1 MSVYSGVRSRTFAC
15 VHHTATQTMTAL
27 SQQPIGVFD
36 SGVGG
41 LSVLQALR
49 TELPHERF
57 VYLADSAHAPYGDAR
72 GDAFVAARSHA
83 IADHLQAQHGI
94 KALVVACNTAT
105 AAAIHEVRARCPGLP
120 LIGVEPA
127 LKPAVA
133 ASRTGHIGVLG
144 TRGTLASAKFG
155 KLLASLQGQARFSV
169 QPCDGLAHA
178 IERSTAQALD
188 GTELSN
194 ASGSDESPLAT
205 EVGMLCA
212 RHISALAPFG
222 NAPDEIDTLVLGCT
236 HYVFVQPLLQQLVG
250 GQVKI
255 LSTGDAVARQT
266 RRLLQAAGTLAPE
279 RADLA
284 DLPPPLPPL
293 PVLLTTGPLAPL
305 QIAAARWLQLPADC
319 CRSVDVP
326 GVEKYKEKTAPA
338 HT

>member
-1 MSVYSGVRSRTFAC
+1 
-15 VHHTATQTMTAL
+15 MTAFQ
-27 SQQPIGVFD
+27 QQPIGVFD

-49 TELPHERF
+49 AELPHERF
-57 VYLADSAHAPYGDAR
+57 VYLADSAHAPYGDAK

-83 IADHLQAQHGI
+83 IADYLQAQHGI

-105 AAAIHEVRARCPGLP
+105 AAAIHEVRARSPALP

-144 TRGTLASAKFG
+144 TRSTLASAKFA

-178 IERSTAQALD
+178 IERSTAQVLD
-188 GTELSN
+188 SE
-194 ASGSDESPLAT
+194 ASRVQGSAEGSDPADLLAS
-205 EVGMLCA
+205 EAGVLCA
-212 RHISALAPFG
+212 HYTAALGPFG
-222 NAPDEIDTLVLGCT
+222 NAPGEIDTLVLGCT
-236 HYVFVQPLLQQLVG
+236 HYVFVQELLQQLVG
-250 GQVKI
+250 AQVQI

-279 RADLA
+279 GQAQALA
-284 DLPPPLPPL
+284 PLPL
-293 PVLLTTGPLAPL
+293 LLTTGALAPL
-305 QIAAARWLQLPADC
+305 QSAAARWLQWPADRC
-319 CRSVDVP
+319 QQAPVP
-326 GVEKYKEKTAPA
+326 NLVEISAKSAASA
-338 HT
+338 H